1 MTLIPQNPYEF
12 LSEED
17 IETGNLSDEELSA
30 YWAFW
35 FKLAQSTNDEDELVI
50 SHGVFRE
57 EPQTK
62 T

>member
-1 MTLIPQNPYEF
+1 MKFTTQNPYEF

-35 FKLAQSTNDEDELVI
+35 FKLAQSTNSEDEFLI

-57 EPQTK
+57 VPK
-62 T
+62 G